1 MEIKKLG
8 VIGAGQMGAGIAEVA
23 AVKGIQV
30 WVNDVAD
37 AYIQKGLDKI
47 GANLQRLVSKGK
59 LEQDAASLQE
69 SQRLRREEADEQL
82 MGRLWALTV
91 AAVLFVVFTFFG

>member
-1 MEIKKLG
+1 MVG
-8 VIGAGQMGAGIAEVA
+8 GGIDYEGELA
-23 AVKGIQV
+23 A
-30 WVNDVAD
+30 A
-37 AYIQKGLDKI
+37 
-47 GANLQRLVSKGK
+47 RLRMK